1 MITILMPVKNGIEF
15 LDESVNSVKEQIYEE
30 WELLIGINGFEKDSS
45 VYNNAKKYE
54 SDKIK
59 ILDLHYCY
67 NKPATLNEMIK
78 YSKYD
83 WISLLDVDD
92 KWSSSKLLTQS
103 MYMDKYDVIGTL
115 AQYFGDS
122 NIKPR
127 LPIGDLSTFDFFS
140 FNPIINSSC
149 LLKKHLAL
157 WDTTTELEDYDLWLK
172 LWKNKYKFFNVSSI
186 ETYHRIHTDSAFNSK
201 GNNLLVSSI
210 QKRYR

>member
-1 MITILMPVKNGIEF
+1 
-15 LDESVNSVKEQIYEE
+15 
-30 WELLIGINGFEKDSS
+30 
-45 VYNNAKKYE
+45 
-54 SDKIK
+54 
-59 ILDLHYCY
+59 
-67 NKPATLNEMIK
+67 
-78 YSKYD
+78 
-83 WISLLDVDD
+83 
-92 KWSSSKLLTQS
+92 
-103 MYMDKYDVIGTL
+103 L